1 MKHRVKKSKFHFG
14 RDANRMLLRKLAINF
29 IKNNKIVTTDAKA
42 KVLKPYIE
50 KLVEK
55 SKNKTEANKNVLLK
69 KVNDKL
75 IIQKLFKQIGPKF
88 KNRIGGYVR
97 IIKLGIRELDGA
109 KMSRV
114 EWVEDFNKE
123 EKKLKGK
130 SKKKKEIDKKNQK
143 QESKKQ

>member
-1 MKHRVKKSKFHFG
+1 MKHKVKKIKFHSG
-14 RDANRMLLRKLAINF
+14 RDANRMLLKKLAINF

-42 KVLKPYIE
+42 KALKPYIE
-50 KLVEK
+50 KLVGK

-69 KVNDKL
+69 KITDKL
-75 IIQKLFKQIGPKF
+75 IIEKLFKEIGPKF
-88 KNRIGGYVR
+88 KDRIGGYVR

-114 EWVEDFNKE
+114 EWVEEFNKE

-130 SKKKKEIDKKNQK
+130 SNKKEKIDKKKK
-143 QESKKQ
+143 QEPK